1 MNHLWGQRVCLA
13 DRMFRPRGGDETKLG
28 QHETIFRVCEDIP
41 KPAVATK
48 ALTKRRAEK
57 AHDRGP
63 S

>member
-1 MNHLWGQRVCLA
+1 
-13 DRMFRPRGGDETKLG
+13 MFRPRQGDETKLG
-28 QHETIFRVCEDIP
+28 QDETIFRCCEDIP
-41 KPAVATK
+41 KPAVGTK